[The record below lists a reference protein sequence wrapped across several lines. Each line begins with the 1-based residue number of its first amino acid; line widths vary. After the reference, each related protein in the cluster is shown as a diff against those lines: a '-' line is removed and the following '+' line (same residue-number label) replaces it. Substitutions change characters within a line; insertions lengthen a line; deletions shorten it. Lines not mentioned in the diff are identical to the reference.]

1 MTEYTT
7 SSQAIRDY
15 LSSKERTKHWV
26 RNRIEPP
33 DQCYSPSTAPSILQ
47 DPDVIYTAP
56 PSEAGSTHSVPPKM
70 VLRYS
75 DGRPDEP
82 IPLQDL
88 NHPLKRG
95 GSKLDPRESLRSQ
108 TMPMPHR
115 SRSGSHGAPRVP
127 EEIRILPSHAVDA
140 PRSAANS
147 HTRSK
152 SLPRNTY
159 SQIQDPIPDMPMPHP
174 SQHNI
179 AMGGAGLH
187 GPLPLPRPGPLV
199 TFSQPPPQ
207 AWNTYGPSSSAPH
220 GRRHAPPPIVYAPS
234 HRSRP
239 HYAPPAM
246 YSHPPKM
253 GPNGMIYSHSAPVPS
268 SQYPAKYP
276 TPYPSA
282 VASSAHMSS
291 VNEERRSG
299 SRTPNRR
306 DRSGSR
312 TARQLSPASS
322 TSSFTGSNGSGSTY
336 YVMPTGR
343 QKVHVI
349 VSRSPSVAVSV
360 ISPRTNS
367 APQHTDASASSASH
381 SPTSPRSMKKPFFQR
396 LLGFAEK
403 RLFSSS
409 GDSSRGSSRGG
420 RRLRRRHSTGGSGSG
435 RINSL
440 REVVK

>member
-26 RNRIEPP
+26 QSRVDPP
-33 DQCYSPSTAPSILQ
+33 ELCYSPSYAPSILS
-47 DPDVIYTAP
+47 DPEFVPPP
-56 PSEAGSTHSVPPKM
+56 PSDTGSTHSLPPKM

-82 IPLQDL
+82 IYNQDGGGV
-88 NHPLKRG
+88 PLKRG
-95 GSKLDPRESLRSQ
+95 GSKLRPRESLRSQ
-108 TMPMPHR
+108 TLPTPNR
-115 SRSGSHGAPRVP
+115 SRSGSHGGGAPRVP

-140 PRSAANS
+140 PRSAAHS

-152 SLPRNTY
+152 SLPRNAY
-159 SQIQDPIPDMPMPHP
+159 SQIQEPVPALP
-174 SQHNI
+174 SHHSHATN
-179 AMGGAGLH
+179 GAGLP
-187 GPLPLPRPGPLV
+187 GPLPLPRPGPMV

-207 AWNTYGPSSSAPH
+207 AWHNPALIPAGSH

-234 HRSRP
+234 HHSGSRP

-246 YSHPPKM
+246 YTHPPKM

-268 SQYPAKYP
+268 SHYPPKYP
-276 TPYPSA
+276 TPYPSVIA
-282 VASSAHMSS
+282 PSTHMSS

-299 SRTPNRR
+299 SRTPNRHH
-306 DRSGSR
+306 DRSRSR
-312 TARQLSPASS
+312 GGGAARQMSPASS

-349 VSRSPSVAVSV
+349 
-360 ISPRTNS
+360 
-367 APQHTDASASSASH
+367 HTADTSSHTASSHAH
-381 SPTSPRSMKKPFFQR
+381 SPTSPRAESKSSVKKPALFQR

-409 GDSSRGSSRGG
+409 GDSARGSSRGG
-420 RRLRRRHSTGGSGSG
+420 RRLHRRHSTGGSGSG
-435 RINSL
+435 RS
-440 REVVK
+440 RSTPPGE

>member
-26 RNRIEPP
+26 HTRIEPP
-33 DQCYSPSTAPSILQ
+33 ENCYSPSTAPSIL
-47 DPDVIYTAP
+47 DDSDGFTIAP
-56 PSEAGSTHSVPPKM
+56 PSDAESTHSVPPKM

-82 IPLQDL
+82 IPYPDDYR
-88 NHPLKRG
+88 LKRG
-95 GSKLDPRESLRSQ
+95 GSKIHPRESLRSQ
-108 TMPMPHR
+108 TLPTHR

-127 EEIRILPSHAVDA
+127 EEIRILPSHGVDA
-140 PRSAANS
+140 PRSAAHS

-152 SLPRNTY
+152 SLPRDAY
-159 SQIQDPIPDMPMPHP
+159 SQMQDPAPDMPHISHHNP
-174 SQHNI
+174 S
-179 AMGGAGLH
+179 AGGLP
-187 GPLPLPRPGPLV
+187 GPLPVPHSGPLV
-199 TFSQPPPQ
+199 TFSQPYPQ
-207 AWNTYGPSSSAPH
+207 AWHHGPESAGSH

-234 HRSRP
+234 HHSRP

-268 SQYPAKYP
+268 SHYPPKYP

-282 VASSAHMSS
+282 VAPSHMSS

-306 DRSGSR
+306 DRSRSR
-312 TARQLSPASS
+312 TTRQLSPASS

-349 VSRSPSVAVSV
+349 
-360 ISPRTNS
+360 
-367 APQHTDASASSASH
+367 HTPDATASLYTASSTAH
-381 SPTSPRSMKKPFFQR
+381 SPTSPHSGSSLKKPFFQR

-420 RRLRRRHSTGGSGSG
+420 RRLHRRHSTGTSG
-435 RINSL
+435 RS
-440 REVVK
+440 RSTPPGE